1 MTRPPF
7 PPFPPSDP
15 PFSVKDVTR
24 IQADLYPMGAE
35 INGRKE
41 TRHFIADENWEAEIA
56 TKLDLLERDAS
67 LRRCIATDDPAGLAE
82 ALWRV
87 AGLLEQDEP
96 TLWQTEG
103 SIAQLPRH
111 GLRLIATNEKT
122 RICPDID
129 ATEATPLGQRIAA
142 WLERQLGV
150 DRLFDA
156 LALTCQED
164 LVIM

>member
-1 MTRPPF
+1 MTGSPF

-24 IQADLYPMGAE
+24 IQADLYPLGTE

-41 TRHFIADENWEAEIA
+41 ERHFIADEHWEAEISA
-56 TKLDLLERDAS
+56 KLDLLERDAS
-67 LRRCIATDDPAGLAE
+67 LRRCIATYDPTGLAG

-96 TLWQTEG
+96 TLWQTASG
-103 SIAQLPRH
+103 IAWLPRH
-111 GLRLIATNEKT
+111 GLRLIASNEKT

-129 ATEATPLGQRIAA
+129 ATEATPLGRRIAA
-142 WLERQLGV
+142 WL
-150 DRLFDA
+150 
-156 LALTCQED
+156 
-164 LVIM
+164 